1 MGPKVKMKICG
12 FDNLGNLVNG
22 KMINR
27 IMDAFG
33 RMLTDIS
40 DSNGK
45 KHRLISRCPCERMP
59 PGHKIIELKKDPAQ
73 VLFSGYIYDA
83 EPMHLQGNRNI
94 AVVKI
99 KEPHSEKKRMV
110 EIPISHFFHVDK

>member
-1 MGPKVKMKICG
+1 
-12 FDNLGNLVNG
+12 
-22 KMINR
+22 
-27 IMDAFG
+27 
-33 RMLTDIS
+33 
-40 DSNGK
+40 
-45 KHRLISRCPCERMP
+45 MP

-99 KEPHSEKKRMV
+99 KEPHSEKKRIV